1 MSAFDSVANWLSLK
15 EAAGL
20 LGISSG
26 KLHRLME
33 QHFLFAVKRD
43 GELMIPA
50 EVIVGGEPLA
60 SLRGT
65 ILVLLDSGLTIEE
78 AASWLYTPAVELG
91 GTPLAS
97 LLQGHKAPVRRLAQA
112 LAF

>member
-1 MSAFDSVANWLSLK
+1 MSAFDTVTNWLSMK
-15 EAAGL
+15 EAAEL

-26 KLHRLME
+26 KLHRLIE
-33 QHFLFAVKRD
+33 QHFLFAVKHN
-43 GELMIPA
+43 GELKIPA
-50 EVIVGGEPLA
+50 EVIVDGEPLA

-65 ILVLLDSGLTIEE
+65 ILVLLDAGLKIDE

-91 GTPLAS
+91 GTPIAS

-112 LAF
+112 LAL